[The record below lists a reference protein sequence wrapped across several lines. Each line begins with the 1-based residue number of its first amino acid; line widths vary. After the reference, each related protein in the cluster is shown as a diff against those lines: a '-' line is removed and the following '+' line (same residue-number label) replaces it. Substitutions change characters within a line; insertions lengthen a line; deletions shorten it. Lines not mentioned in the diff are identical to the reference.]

1 MIVAGQISRLSS
13 AKTFRTAYEA
23 LRYETDD
30 EGHRINGY
38 RKLELC
44 AMSCCVCGCACCTW
58 FFLGFMVLNIFT
70 TLLLSD
76 YGTQIMGADT
86 NFEKVQLNPF
96 TGWGQVDGVTID
108 HPNEANDIKGKFADI
123 RYISAK
129 MDMISLLGTIH
140 IEHMRISH
148 MFLQVIKPLHHD
160 KSNVD
165 YIVEHLHKYIADPK
179 AEEVF
184 SMMLSKRMIVDEIHL
199 INVTAYIDMP
209 FLTEKEPPTKYRI
222 PEIIV
227 TDVGRRQGGVVLF
240 KVITVVIQRVLA
252 GVLEA
257 LPGQIGGNLVFNSV
271 NTALAV
277 VDDEELWGSAQ
288 VNLGKGLASMR
299 VAVDVAADKL
309 GDGLEKA
316 GEKMSQGMMNFSL
329 SMGGKPEKAKK
340 LHERVSNFTHNFS
353 TAIKTAAEKVTDGVK
368 NFESETKEFM
378 DDAQEG
384 VHDFTKDFQDLTK
397 KHEQAAGFS
406 YDVDPGE

>member
-1 MIVAGQISRLSS
+1 
-13 AKTFRTAYEA
+13 
-23 LRYETDD
+23 
-30 EGHRINGY
+30 
-38 RKLELC
+38 
-44 AMSCCVCGCACCTW
+44 
-58 FFLGFMVLNIFT
+58 
-70 TLLLSD
+70 
-76 YGTQIMGADT
+76 
-86 NFEKVQLNPF
+86 
-96 TGWGQVDGVTID
+96 
-108 HPNEANDIKGKFADI
+108 
-123 RYISAK
+123 
-129 MDMISLLGTIH
+129 
-140 IEHMRISH
+140 
-148 MFLQVIKPLHHD
+148 
-160 KSNVD
+160 
-165 YIVEHLHKYIADPK
+165 
-179 AEEVF
+179 
-184 SMMLSKRMIVDEIHL
+184 MMLSKRMIVDEIHL

-277 VDDEELWGSAQ
+277 IDDEELWGSAQ

-316 GEKMSQGMMNFSL
+316 GEKMSRGMMNFSL
-329 SMGGKPEKAKK
+329 SMGGKPEKAEK